1 MNVDQKIQDAVKPVI
16 PVCVLKQYGG
26 DAMEY
31 CVYNYKEV
39 PVAFGNNRARAIR

>member
-16 PVCVLKQYGG
+16 PVRVPKHYVG

-31 CVYNYKEV
+31 
-39 PVAFGNNRARAIR
+39 